1 MWTVI
6 DEDNKENLIPAE
18 SAAHAALLWGKVIA
32 AASNMKVH
40 QTVTVISENGVER
53 NYIVVLAVE
62 IYEPAKEDIITSVQ

>member
-6 DEDNKENLIPAE
+6 DENNKQNQIPAE
-18 SAAHAALLWGKVIA
+18 SAAHAALLWGNSIA
-32 AASNMKVH
+32 STSNMKVH

-62 IYEPAKEDIITSVQ
+62 VYEPVKEDIITSVQ